1 MSPLSN
7 VLGVCVSQSVKVSAN
22 QLCQSP
28 VEVRLLNKLAS
39 GHRGA
44 DAPRHDFSRNLC
56 GWDLRECPGSLR
68 PVALHCRCP
77 PWPRSESYRSAPHQ
91 VLWALCARPTES
103 FVGVSKSGGLNHSLI
118 GPLQKPLPDPQDKCR
133 PIAAR
138 SPAHPAALP
147 KT

>member
-56 GWDLRECPGSLR
+56 GWDLRGCPGSLR

-77 PWPRSESYRSAPHQ
+77 PWPRSKSYRSAPHQ
-91 VLWALCARPTES
+91 VLLALCARPTES
-103 FVGVSKSGGLNHSLI
+103 FVGVSKSGGLKHSLI
-118 GPLQKPLPDPQDKCR
+118 APFQKTQPDPGGGNQPDSNH
-133 PIAAR
+133 
-138 SPAHPAALP
+138 SPLDPA
-147 KT
+147 